1 MFKENHQIIIM
12 RLIRKPSGK
21 NFSYVDKNNERL
33 KDKEKIEYIKS
44 LVIPPAWTGVEITTN
59 KSAKILAVGRDQKG
73 RKQYIYNPK
82 FRAKKDADK
91 FDRILHFAE
100 RLEHMRRVTG
110 QHLRKKKMTREKVL
124 AAMVRLLDS
133 AYFRPGSPKYTQ
145 QNQSYGL
152 TTIRKKHL
160 EIAGDEM
167 IFSYKG
173 KSGKFQ
179 EKHIINSKLTKV
191 ISEIEELPGYRL
203 FKYYDKD
210 NNLITVESQDL
221 NQYIREIMGDEFSAK
236 DFRTW
241 AGTMI
246 AAGILDELGICEEKQ
261 QKELKKRIRN
271 AIVAV
276 SEKLGNTPS
285 VARDSYIDPRIFE
298 HYKNGH
304 TVHYFQKEIKKL
316 LKKNEN
322 LSETEVGVLYMLKS
336 KLKPTRVP
344 TAKPK
349 KSSPKRK
356 SRISA

>member
-1 MFKENHQIIIM
+1 MFRQNQIPIM
-12 RLIRKPSGK
+12 KITRRASGK
-21 NFSYVDKNNERL
+21 SFTYLDKNKERI
-33 KDKEKIEYIKS
+33 KDPEIINYIKS
-44 LVIPPAWTGVEITTN
+44 MIIPPAWKDVEITTN
-59 KSAKILAVGRDQKG
+59 KRAKILAYGRDQKG

-82 FRAKKDADK
+82 FRARKDADK

-100 RLEHMRRVTG
+100 NLEHMRRVTG
-110 QHLRKKKMTREKVL
+110 QHLRKKKMSREKVL

-145 QNQSYGL
+145 QNKSYGL

-160 EIAGDEM
+160 TIEGDEM

-179 EKHIINSKLTKV
+179 EKHVINSKLSKV
-191 ISEIEELPGYRL
+191 IKQLEELPGYRL
-203 FKYYDKD
+203 FKYYDEND
-210 NNLITVESQDL
+210 ALIFVESQDL
-221 NQYIREIMGDEFSAK
+221 NQYIKEIMGEEFSAK

-246 AAGILDELGICEEKQ
+246 AAGILDELGICEKKQ
-261 QKELKKRIRN
+261 QKELKQRIRN

-304 TVHYFQKEIKKL
+304 TIHYFQKEIKKL

-336 KLKPTRVP
+336 KLKT
-344 TAKPK
+344 T
-349 KSSPKRK
+349 KR
-356 SRISA
+356 AA

>member
-1 MFKENHQIIIM
+1 MKILRQT
-12 RLIRKPSGK
+12 RGK
-21 NFSYVDKNNERL
+21 NFFYTNQHNEKL
-33 KDKEKIEYIKS
+33 KDQDKIDFIQS
-44 LVIPPAWTGVEITTN
+44 LVIPPALTNVEITTN
-59 KSAKILAVGRDQKG
+59 RRAKILAIGRDQKG

-100 RLEHMRRVTG
+100 NLEHMRRVTG
-110 QHLRKKKMTREKVL
+110 QHLRKKKMSREKVM

-145 QNQSYGL
+145 QNKSYGL
-152 TTIRKKHL
+152 TTMRKKHL
-160 EIAGDEM
+160 TIEGDEM

-179 EKHIINSKLTKV
+179 EKHIINSKLSKV
-191 ISEIEELPGYRL
+191 IAQLEELPGYRL
-203 FKYYDKD
+203 FKYYDE
-210 NNLITVESQDL
+210 NEELILVESQDL
-221 NQYIREIMGDEFSAK
+221 NQYIKEVMGEEFSAK

-246 AAGILDELGICEEKQ
+246 AAGILDELGICEKQQ
-261 QKELKKRIRN
+261 QKEMNKRIRN

-276 SEKLGNTPS
+276 SERLGNTPA

-298 HYKNGH
+298 HYKNGQ
-304 TVHYFQKEIKKL
+304 TIQYFQKEIKKL

-322 LSETEVGVLYMLKS
+322 LSETEIGVLYMLKS
-336 KLKPTRVP
+336 KMN
-344 TAKPK
+344 
-349 KSSPKRK
+349 
-356 SRISA
+356 

>member
-1 MFKENHQIIIM
+1 MKIT
-12 RLIRKPSGK
+12 RRASGK
-21 NFSYVDKNNERL
+21 NFVYLDKNKDRL
-33 KDKEKIEYIKS
+33 KDPETIDYIKS
-44 LVIPPAWTGVEITTN
+44 LVIPPAWKDVEITTN
-59 KSAKILAVGRDQKG
+59 KRAKILAYGRDQKG
-73 RKQYIYNPK
+73 RKQYIYNPR
-82 FRAKKDADK
+82 FRARKDADK

-100 RLEHMRRVTG
+100 NLEHMRRVTG
-110 QHLRKKKMTREKVL
+110 QHLRKKKMSREKVL

-145 QNQSYGL
+145 QNKSYGL

-160 EIAGDEM
+160 TIEGDEM

-179 EKHIINSKLTKV
+179 EKHVINSKLSKV
-191 ISEIEELPGYRL
+191 IKQLEELPGYRL
-203 FKYYDKD
+203 FKYYDEND
-210 NNLITVESQDL
+210 ALIFVESQDL
-221 NQYIREIMGDEFSAK
+221 NQYIKEVMGEEFSAK

-246 AAGILDELGICEEKQ
+246 AAGILDELGICEKKQ
-261 QKELKKRIRN
+261 QKELKIRVRN

-298 HYKNGH
+298 HYKSGH
-304 TVHYFQKEIKKL
+304 TIHYFQKEIKKL

-336 KLKPTRVP
+336 KLKTS
-344 TAKPK
+344 
-349 KSSPKRK
+349 KS
-356 SRISA
+356 

>member
-1 MFKENHQIIIM
+1 MKIT
-12 RLIRKPSGK
+12 RRSSGK
-21 NFSYVDKNNERL
+21 NFVYLDKNKDRL
-33 KDKEKIEYIKS
+33 KDPETIDYIKS
-44 LVIPPAWTGVEITTN
+44 LVIPPAWKDVEITTN
-59 KSAKILAVGRDQKG
+59 KCAKILAYGRDQKG
-73 RKQYIYNPK
+73 RKQYIYNPR
-82 FRAKKDADK
+82 FRARKDADK

-100 RLEHMRRVTG
+100 NLEHMRRVTG
-110 QHLRKKKMTREKVL
+110 QHLRKKKMSREKVL

-145 QNQSYGL
+145 QNKSYGL

-160 EIAGDEM
+160 TIEGDEM

-179 EKHIINSKLTKV
+179 EKHVINSKLSKV
-191 ISEIEELPGYRL
+191 IKQLEALPGYRL
-203 FKYYDKD
+203 FKYYDEND
-210 NNLITVESQDL
+210 ALIFVESQDL
-221 NQYIREIMGDEFSAK
+221 NQYIKEVMGEEFSAK

-246 AAGILDELGICEEKQ
+246 AAGILDELGICEKKQ
-261 QKELKKRIRN
+261 QKELKIRIRN

-304 TVHYFQKEIKKL
+304 TIHYFQKEIKKL

-336 KLKPTRVP
+336 KLKTS
-344 TAKPK
+344 
-349 KSSPKRK
+349 KS
-356 SRISA
+356 

>member
-1 MFKENHQIIIM
+1 MKILRQT
-12 RLIRKPSGK
+12 RGK
-21 NFSYVDKNNERL
+21 NFFYTNQHNEKL
-33 KDKEKIEYIKS
+33 KDQDKIDFIQS
-44 LVIPPAWTGVEITTN
+44 LVIPPAWTNVEITTN
-59 KSAKILAVGRDQKG
+59 RRAKILAIGRDQKG

-100 RLEHMRRVTG
+100 NLEHMRRVTG
-110 QHLRKKKMTREKVL
+110 QHLRKKKMSREKVM

-145 QNQSYGL
+145 QNKSYGL

-160 EIAGDEM
+160 TIEGDEM

-179 EKHIINSKLTKV
+179 EKHIINSKLSKV
-191 ISEIEELPGYRL
+191 IAQLEELPGYRL
-203 FKYYDKD
+203 FKYYDED
-210 NNLITVESQDL
+210 EELILVESQDL
-221 NQYIREIMGDEFSAK
+221 NQYIKEVMGEEFSAK

-246 AAGILDELGICEEKQ
+246 AAGILDELGICEKQQ
-261 QKELKKRIRN
+261 QKEMNKRIRN

-276 SEKLGNTPS
+276 SERLGNTPA

-298 HYKNGH
+298 HYKNGQ
-304 TVHYFQKEIKKL
+304 TIQYFQKEIKKL

-322 LSETEVGVLYMLKS
+322 LSETEIGVLYMLKS
-336 KLKPTRVP
+336 KMN
-344 TAKPK
+344 
-349 KSSPKRK
+349 
-356 SRISA
+356 

>member
-1 MFKENHQIIIM
+1 MKLTRQV
-12 RLIRKPSGK
+12 SGK
-21 NFSYVDKNNERL
+21 NFTYVDSKKEKLR
-33 KDKEKIEYIKS
+33 DKEKINYINS
-44 LVIPPAWTGVEITTN
+44 LVIPPAWTDVEITTN

-100 RLEHMRRVTG
+100 NLEHMRRVTG

-145 QNQSYGL
+145 QNKSYGL

-160 EIAGDEM
+160 TIDGDEM
-167 IFSYKG
+167 VFSYKG

-191 ISEIEELPGYRL
+191 ISDLEELPGYRL

-221 NQYIREIMGDEFSAK
+221 NDYIREIMGAEFSAK

-271 AIVAV
+271 AIVGV

-304 TVHYFQKEIKKL
+304 TVNYFQKEIKKL

-336 KLKPTRVP
+336 KMKTSQPNAGKAKT
-344 TAKPK
+344 TA
-349 KSSPKRK
+349 PKR
-356 SRISA
+356 SRKVSA

>member
-1 MFKENHQIIIM
+1 MKIT
-12 RLIRKPSGK
+12 RRASGK
-21 NFSYVDKNNERL
+21 NFVYLDKNKDRL
-33 KDKEKIEYIKS
+33 KDPETIDYIKS
-44 LVIPPAWTGVEITTN
+44 LVIPPAWKDVEITTN
-59 KSAKILAVGRDQKG
+59 KRAKILAYGRDQKG
-73 RKQYIYNPK
+73 RKQYIYNPR
-82 FRAKKDADK
+82 FRARKDADK

-100 RLEHMRRVTG
+100 NLEHMRRVTG
-110 QHLRKKKMTREKVL
+110 QHLRKKKMSREKVL

-145 QNQSYGL
+145 QNKSYGL

-160 EIAGDEM
+160 TIEGDEM

-179 EKHIINSKLTKV
+179 EKHVINSKLSKV
-191 ISEIEELPGYRL
+191 IKQLEALPGYRL
-203 FKYYDKD
+203 FKYYDEND
-210 NNLITVESQDL
+210 ALIFVESQDL
-221 NQYIREIMGDEFSAK
+221 NQYIKEVMGEEFSAK

-246 AAGILDELGICEEKQ
+246 AAGILDELGICEKKQ
-261 QKELKKRIRN
+261 QKELKIRVRN

-304 TVHYFQKEIKKL
+304 TIHYFQKEIKKL

-336 KLKPTRVP
+336 KLKTS
-344 TAKPK
+344 
-349 KSSPKRK
+349 KS
-356 SRISA
+356 

>member
-1 MFKENHQIIIM
+1 MKIT
-12 RLIRKPSGK
+12 RRASGK
-21 NFSYVDKNNERL
+21 NFVYLDKNKDRL
-33 KDKEKIEYIKS
+33 KDPETIDYIKS
-44 LVIPPAWTGVEITTN
+44 RVIPPAWKDVEITTN
-59 KSAKILAVGRDQKG
+59 KRAKILAYGRDQKG

-82 FRAKKDADK
+82 FRARKDADK

-100 RLEHMRRVTG
+100 NLEHMRRVTG
-110 QHLRKKKMTREKVL
+110 QHLRKKKMSREKVL

-145 QNQSYGL
+145 QNKSYGL

-160 EIAGDEM
+160 TIEGDEM

-179 EKHIINSKLTKV
+179 EKHVINSKLSKV
-191 ISEIEELPGYRL
+191 IKQLEALPGYRL
-203 FKYYDKD
+203 FKYYDEND
-210 NNLITVESQDL
+210 ALIFVESQDL
-221 NQYIREIMGDEFSAK
+221 NQYIKEVMGEEFSAK

-246 AAGILDELGICEEKQ
+246 AAGILDELGICEKKQ
-261 QKELKKRIRN
+261 QKELKIRIRN

-304 TVHYFQKEIKKL
+304 TIHYFQKEIKKL

-336 KLKPTRVP
+336 KLKTS
-344 TAKPK
+344 
-349 KSSPKRK
+349 KS
-356 SRISA
+356 

>member
-1 MFKENHQIIIM
+1 MKILRQT
-12 RLIRKPSGK
+12 RGK
-21 NFSYVDKNNERL
+21 NFFYTNQHNEKL
-33 KDKEKIEYIKS
+33 KDQDKIDFIQS
-44 LVIPPAWTGVEITTN
+44 LVIPPAWTNVEITTN
-59 KSAKILAVGRDQKG
+59 RRAKILAIGRDQKG

-100 RLEHMRRVTG
+100 NLEHMRRVTG
-110 QHLRKKKMTREKVL
+110 QHLRKKKMSREKVM

-145 QNQSYGL
+145 QNKSYGL
-152 TTIRKKHL
+152 TTMRKKHL
-160 EIAGDEM
+160 TIEGDEM

-179 EKHIINSKLTKV
+179 EKHIINSKLSKV
-191 ISEIEELPGYRL
+191 IAQLEELPGYRL
-203 FKYYDKD
+203 FKYYDE
-210 NNLITVESQDL
+210 NEELILVESQDL
-221 NQYIREIMGDEFSAK
+221 NQYIKEVMGEEFSAK

-246 AAGILDELGICEEKQ
+246 AAGILDELGICEKQQ
-261 QKELKKRIRN
+261 QKEMNKRIRN

-276 SEKLGNTPS
+276 SERLGNTPA

-298 HYKNGH
+298 HYKNGQ
-304 TVHYFQKEIKKL
+304 TIQYFQKEIKKL

-322 LSETEVGVLYMLKS
+322 LSETEIGVLYMLKS
-336 KLKPTRVP
+336 KMN
-344 TAKPK
+344 
-349 KSSPKRK
+349 
-356 SRISA
+356 

>member
-1 MFKENHQIIIM
+1 MKIT
-12 RLIRKPSGK
+12 RRASGK
-21 NFSYVDKNNERL
+21 NFVYLDKNKDRL
-33 KDKEKIEYIKS
+33 KDPETIDYIKS
-44 LVIPPAWTGVEITTN
+44 LVIPPAWKDVEITTN
-59 KSAKILAVGRDQKG
+59 KRAKILAYGRDQKG

-82 FRAKKDADK
+82 FRARKDADK

-100 RLEHMRRVTG
+100 NLEHMRRVTG
-110 QHLRKKKMTREKVL
+110 QHLRKKKMSREKVL

-145 QNQSYGL
+145 QNKSYGL

-160 EIAGDEM
+160 TIEGDEM

-179 EKHIINSKLTKV
+179 EKHVINSKLSKV
-191 ISEIEELPGYRL
+191 IKQLEALPGYRL
-203 FKYYDKD
+203 FKYYDEND
-210 NNLITVESQDL
+210 ALIFVESQDL
-221 NQYIREIMGDEFSAK
+221 NQYIKEVMGEEFSAK

-246 AAGILDELGICEEKQ
+246 AAGILDELGICEKKQ
-261 QKELKKRIRN
+261 QKELKIRIRN

-304 TVHYFQKEIKKL
+304 TIHYFQKEIKKL

-336 KLKPTRVP
+336 KLKTS
-344 TAKPK
+344 
-349 KSSPKRK
+349 KS
-356 SRISA
+356 

>member
-1 MFKENHQIIIM
+1 MKIT
-12 RLIRKPSGK
+12 RRASGK
-21 NFSYVDKNNERL
+21 NFVYLDKNKDRL
-33 KDKEKIEYIKS
+33 KDPETIDYIKS
-44 LVIPPAWTGVEITTN
+44 LVIPPAWKDVEITTN
-59 KSAKILAVGRDQKG
+59 KRAKILAYGRDQEG

-82 FRAKKDADK
+82 FRARKDADK

-100 RLEHMRRVTG
+100 NLEHMRRVTG
-110 QHLRKKKMTREKVL
+110 QHLRKKKMSREKVL

-145 QNQSYGL
+145 QNKSYGL

-160 EIAGDEM
+160 TIEGDEM

-179 EKHIINSKLTKV
+179 EKHVINSKLSKV
-191 ISEIEELPGYRL
+191 IKQLEALPGYRL
-203 FKYYDKD
+203 FKYYDEND
-210 NNLITVESQDL
+210 ALIFVESQDL
-221 NQYIREIMGDEFSAK
+221 NQYIKEVMGEEFSAK

-246 AAGILDELGICEEKQ
+246 AAGILDELGICEKKQ
-261 QKELKKRIRN
+261 QKELKIRVRN

-304 TVHYFQKEIKKL
+304 TIHYFQKEIKKL

-336 KLKPTRVP
+336 KLKTS
-344 TAKPK
+344 
-349 KSSPKRK
+349 KS
-356 SRISA
+356 

>member
-1 MFKENHQIIIM
+1 MKLLRQS
-12 RLIRKPSGK
+12 SGK
-21 NFSYVDKNNERL
+21 NFFYTTKDQLKIND
-33 KDKEKIEYIKS
+33 KDKIDYIKS
-44 LVIPPAWTGVEITTN
+44 LVIPPAWTDVEITTN
-59 KSAKILAVGRDQKG
+59 KRAKILAVGRDQKG

-82 FRAKKDADK
+82 FRTKKDADK

-100 RLEHMRRVTG
+100 SLEHMRRVTG

-145 QNQSYGL
+145 QNKSYGL

-160 EIAGDEM
+160 NIEGDEM
-167 IFSYKG
+167 VFSYKG

-179 EKHIINSKLTKV
+179 EKHIINSKLSKV
-191 ISEIEELPGYRL
+191 ISELEELPGYRL
-203 FKYYDKD
+203 FKYYDE
-210 NNLITVESQDL
+210 NGELITVESQDL
-221 NQYIREIMGDEFSAK
+221 NHYIKEIMGEEFSAK

-246 AAGILDELGICEEKQ
+246 AAGILDELGICEKRQ
-261 QKELKKRIRN
+261 QKEMKKRIRN

-298 HYKNGH
+298 HYKNGQ
-304 TVHYFQKEIKKL
+304 TINYFQKEIKKL
-316 LKKNEN
+316 LRKNEN

-336 KLKPTRVP
+336 KLK
-344 TAKPK
+344 
-349 KSSPKRK
+349 
-356 SRISA
+356 

>member
-1 MFKENHQIIIM
+1 MKIT
-12 RLIRKPSGK
+12 RRASGK
-21 NFSYVDKNNERL
+21 NFVYLDKNKDRL
-33 KDKEKIEYIKS
+33 KDPETIDYIKS
-44 LVIPPAWTGVEITTN
+44 LVIPPAWKDVEITTN
-59 KSAKILAVGRDQKG
+59 KRAKILAYGRDQEG
-73 RKQYIYNPK
+73 RKQYIYNPR
-82 FRAKKDADK
+82 FRARKDADK

-100 RLEHMRRVTG
+100 NLEHMRRVTG
-110 QHLRKKKMTREKVL
+110 QHLRKKKMSREKVL

-145 QNQSYGL
+145 QNKSYGL

-160 EIAGDEM
+160 TIEGDEM

-179 EKHIINSKLTKV
+179 EKHVINSKLSKV
-191 ISEIEELPGYRL
+191 IKQLEELPGYRL
-203 FKYYDKD
+203 FKYYDEND
-210 NNLITVESQDL
+210 ALIFVESQDL
-221 NQYIREIMGDEFSAK
+221 NQYIKEVMGEEFSAK

-246 AAGILDELGICEEKQ
+246 AAGILDELGICEKKQ
-261 QKELKKRIRN
+261 QKELKIRIRN

-304 TVHYFQKEIKKL
+304 TIHYFQKEIKKL

-336 KLKPTRVP
+336 KLKTS
-344 TAKPK
+344 
-349 KSSPKRK
+349 KS
-356 SRISA
+356 

>member
-1 MFKENHQIIIM
+1 MKIT
-12 RLIRKPSGK
+12 RRASGK
-21 NFSYVDKNNERL
+21 NFVYLDKNKDRL
-33 KDKEKIEYIKS
+33 KDPETIDYIKS
-44 LVIPPAWTGVEITTN
+44 LVIPPAWKDVEITTN
-59 KSAKILAVGRDQKG
+59 KRAKILAYGRDQKG
-73 RKQYIYNPK
+73 RKQYIYNPR
-82 FRAKKDADK
+82 FRARKDADK

-100 RLEHMRRVTG
+100 NLEHMRRVTG
-110 QHLRKKKMTREKVL
+110 QHLRKKKMSREKVL

-145 QNQSYGL
+145 QNKSYGL
-152 TTIRKKHL
+152 TTIRKKHITI
-160 EIAGDEM
+160 EGDEM

-179 EKHIINSKLTKV
+179 EKHVINSKLSKV
-191 ISEIEELPGYRL
+191 IKQLEALPGYRL
-203 FKYYDKD
+203 FKYYDEND
-210 NNLITVESQDL
+210 ALIFVESQDL
-221 NQYIREIMGDEFSAK
+221 NQYIKEVMGEEFSAK

-246 AAGILDELGICEEKQ
+246 AAGILDELGICEKKQ
-261 QKELKKRIRN
+261 QKELKIRIRN

-304 TVHYFQKEIKKL
+304 TIHYFQKEIKKL

-336 KLKPTRVP
+336 KLKTS
-344 TAKPK
+344 
-349 KSSPKRK
+349 KS
-356 SRISA
+356 

>member
-1 MFKENHQIIIM
+1 MKILRQT
-12 RLIRKPSGK
+12 RGK
-21 NFSYVDKNNERL
+21 NFFYTNQHNEKL
-33 KDKEKIEYIKS
+33 KDPDKIDFIQS
-44 LVIPPAWTGVEITTN
+44 LVIPPAWTNVEITTN
-59 KSAKILAVGRDQKG
+59 RRAKILAVGRDQKG

-100 RLEHMRRVTG
+100 NLEHMRRVTG
-110 QHLRKKKMTREKVL
+110 QHLRKKKMTREKVM

-145 QNQSYGL
+145 QNKSYGL

-160 EIAGDEM
+160 TIEGDEM

-179 EKHIINSKLTKV
+179 EKHVINSKLSKV
-191 ISEIEELPGYRL
+191 IAQLEELPGYRL
-203 FKYYDKD
+203 FKYYDED
-210 NNLITVESQDL
+210 EELILVESQDL
-221 NQYIREIMGDEFSAK
+221 NQYIKEVMGEEFSAK

-246 AAGILDELGICEEKQ
+246 AAGILDELGICEKQQ
-261 QKELKKRIRN
+261 QKEMNKRIRN

-276 SEKLGNTPS
+276 SERLGNTPA

-298 HYKNGH
+298 HYKNGQ
-304 TVHYFQKEIKKL
+304 TVQYFQKEIKKL

-322 LSETEVGVLYMLKS
+322 LSETEIGVLYMLKS
-336 KLKPTRVP
+336 KIK
-344 TAKPK
+344 A
-349 KSSPKRK
+349 
-356 SRISA
+356 SRA